1 MGYYVFI
8 ETCGIPLYS
17 KVAILMANMMM
28 MINYEIFGYPAFRQL
43 PLFSK
48 KHFNGSKAA
57 ELPSGKTS
65 NLT

>member
-48 KHFNGSKAA
+48 KNISMVPKPLNYPLVKLAI
-57 ELPSGKTS
+57 
-65 NLT
+65 

>member
-48 KHFNGSKAA
+48 KSMVPKLLNYPLVKLAI
-57 ELPSGKTS
+57 
-65 NLT
+65 

>member
-48 KHFNGSKAA
+48 KNQWFQSC
-57 ELPSGKTS
+57 
-65 NLT
+65 